1 MIQFADIFPEK
12 EIVVSLSRQL
22 SWSHFLALLPLNQPL
37 KRDFYAEMCRLD
49 TTKWFDF
56 TLVRRE
62 KTMTNKYNRIAI
74 VTGTT
79 SGIGEA
85 IMRKFVAAGFGVV
98 GNGRNAE
105 KLAALENELGP
116 AFCSVAGDA
125 ADTAVVN
132 QLFVLANDRF
142 GKEADIVVANA
153 GRGLGGSVRDADLT
167 QFEDVL
173 KINVSGAL
181 ALIQKAAQIMT
192 PIQQSAYPQSAADI
206 VIIGSVVGR
215 HISPFSAV
223 YGASKFAV
231 HALAEG
237 LRRDVGSKGVRVSLV
252 EPGAVLSG
260 FQAVAGYSD
269 EMVDSFHE
277 KFGPLLTGDD
287 IADAVYHVIS
297 QPPHV
302 HISDIIVRPTRQDY
316 P

>member
-1 MIQFADIFPEK
+1 MSDNFQ
-12 EIVVSLSRQL
+12 
-22 SWSHFLALLPLNQPL
+22 
-37 KRDFYAEMCRLD
+37 
-49 TTKWFDF
+49 
-56 TLVRRE
+56 
-62 KTMTNKYNRIAI
+62 RIAI
-74 VTGTT
+74 VTGAT

-85 IMRKFVAAGFGVV
+85 TMRKFVAAGFGVV
-98 GNGRNAE
+98 GNGRNTE
-105 KLAALENELGP
+105 KLAVLENEIGA

-125 ADTAVVN
+125 ADTAVIN
-132 QLFVLANDRF
+132 QLFDTANERF

-153 GRGLGGSVRDADLT
+153 GRGLGGSIKEADLT

-181 ALIQKAAQIMT
+181 ALIQKAARKMVDRQENV
-192 PIQQSAYPQSAADI
+192 YPKVAADI

-237 LRRDVGSKGVRVSLV
+237 LRREIGPKGVRVSLV

-260 FQAVAGYSD
+260 FQAAAGYSD
-269 EMVDSFHE
+269 EAVNIFHD
-277 KFGPLLTGDD
+277 KFGPLLVGND
-287 IADAVYHVIS
+287 IADAVHYIVTR
-297 QPPHV
+297 PPHV